1 MNEFFET
8 PNAKQPKSSVAR
20 GRDRTDVSIRAI
32 TVRHCAPLARAA
44 AEAKAR
50 RRTILSPVPD
60 CSFGLSTHLATVLL
74 G

>member
-44 AEAKAR
+44 AEAKG

-60 CSFGLSTHLATVLL
+60 CSFGLSTHLAAVLL